1 MLSGIILFSYF
12 SLVFCFD
19 THKYFSDMFNASTNY
34 TNLTE
39 ISEKIESF
47 EKDLIRLLEVAA
59 KRDQMICDRIEAN
72 IKSMEELRKNYT
84 LEMENID
91 KGKINFSDSKKFLE
105 IRGDI
110 IFGRRN
116 VEIAIERL
124 NKSKVHCFNESSQM
138 ERYYSEERKKN
149 KKSKESIL
157 KTINQIIQINDEL

>member
-1 MLSGIILFSYF
+1 
-12 SLVFCFD
+12 
-19 THKYFSDMFNASTNY
+19 MFNASTNY

>member
-1 MLSGIILFSYF
+1 MEIDS
-12 SLVFCFD
+12 
-19 THKYFSDMFNASTNY
+19 
-34 TNLTE
+34 

-91 KGKINFSDSKKFLE
+91 KGKINFSDSNKFLE

-124 NKSKVHCFNESSQM
+124 NKSKAHCFNDSSQM

-157 KTINQIIQINDEL
+157 KSINQIIQINDEL

>member
-1 MLSGIILFSYF
+1 M
-12 SLVFCFD
+12 
-19 THKYFSDMFNASTNY
+19 
-34 TNLTE
+34 
-39 ISEKIESF
+39 
-47 EKDLIRLLEVAA
+47 RLLDVAT

-105 IRGDI
+105 VRGDI

-124 NKSKVHCFNESSQM
+124 NRSKAHCFNDSSQM
-138 ERYYSEERKKN
+138 ERYYNDERKKN
-149 KKSKESIL
+149 NKNKENIL
-157 KTINQIIQINDEL
+157 RTINQIIQINDEL